1 MLLGGDEI
9 ARTQRGNNNGW
20 CQDNE
25 LSWFDW
31 ELDERGERLLE
42 FTQRLIALR
51 RAHPVFHRRD
61 FLTGEDRAARGLPDA
76 WWFRPDGRRMTQHD
90 WSARRARGSG
100 CSSTARGSPRRGRRA
115 SGSRT
120 TRSCCCSTRSAED
133 ARFNL
138 PSRRFG
144 APWALVLDTA
154 DPGRRRRVALATRA
168 GAPLDV
174 TARSLVLLRRV
185 D

>member
-25 LSWFDW
+25 ISWFDW
-31 ELDERGERLLE
+31 DLDDRALRQFE
-42 FTQRLIALR
+42 FAKRMIALR

-61 FLTGEDRAARGLPDA
+61 FLTGQDGAGSGLPDA

-90 WSARRARGSG
+90 WNSG
-100 CSSTARGSPRRGRRA
+100 AHALGLFLNGDGLTAPGPEGERV
-115 SGSRT
+115 
-120 TRSCCCSTRSAED
+120 ED
-133 ARFNL
+133 DSFLLLFNATADDVQFHV

-144 APWALVLDTA
+144 GEWSLVVDTA
-154 DPGRRRRVALATRA
+154 DPDARA
-168 GAPLDV
+168 GATTYAAGGPL
-174 TARSLVLLRRV
+174 TLTSRSFVLLRRL